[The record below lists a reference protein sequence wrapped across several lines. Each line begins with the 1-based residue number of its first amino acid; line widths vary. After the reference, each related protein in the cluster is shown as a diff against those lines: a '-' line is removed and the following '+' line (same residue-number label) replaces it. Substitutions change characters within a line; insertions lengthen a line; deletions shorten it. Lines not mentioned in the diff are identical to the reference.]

1 MVSAMPEFEVKL
13 EGGEAQLGQVLARD
27 VAALLVGAENAVMR
41 AASVVVH
48 RPRRGTGR
56 SERVVED
63 AARFRLKAIKEGSVS
78 VVLEL
83 PEPTIG
89 AQPHDVLDFDAPS
102 LSEIAVEQVM
112 TTVETGEGDPWVV
125 GALVDL
131 AKSVR
136 LGQRYDDVSFAL
148 EEPSEPAPVKPRK
161 VTLDAAAVERLRE
174 SVERGSPPLRD
185 DSLYGVLVEAD
196 FEKNTAR
203 LRGPLRE
210 LVTVAFDESLADE
223 IQEALRR
230 QATFEGAIAYDPETN
245 TAKSVR
251 LTSVSRGVQLA
262 LDLDQAEFWT
272 ERSFSELAAVRAGA
286 LATMP
291 DELFDADATDEERD
305 AFMAALA
312 ELSE

>member
-41 AASVVVH
+41 AASVVVR

-56 SERVVED
+56 SERVVEQ
-63 AARFRLKAIKEGSVS
+63 ASRFRLKAIKEGSVS

-83 PEPTIG
+83 PEPITTE
-89 AQPHDVLDFDAPS
+89 PHDVLDIDAMS
-102 LSEIAVEQVM
+102 LSEMAVEQVIA
-112 TTVETGEGDPWVV
+112 TVETGEGDPWVAD
-125 GALVDL
+125 ALIDL
-131 AKSVR
+131 ARSVR
-136 LGQRYDDVSFAL
+136 LGERYDDVSFAL
-148 EEPSEPAPVKPRK
+148 EDSSAVPVAPRK
-161 VTLDAAAVERLRE
+161 VTLDTAAVGRLRE
-174 SVERGSPPLRD
+174 NVERDKASLRD

-210 LVTVAFDESLADE
+210 LVTVSFDESLADD

-230 QATFEGAIAYDPETN
+230 QATFEGAVAYDPETN
-245 TAKSVR
+245 MAKSVR

-272 ERSFSELAAVRAGA
+272 ERTFAELARARAGA
-286 LATMP
+286 LASTP
-291 DELFDADATDEERD
+291 DELFDAEATDEERD